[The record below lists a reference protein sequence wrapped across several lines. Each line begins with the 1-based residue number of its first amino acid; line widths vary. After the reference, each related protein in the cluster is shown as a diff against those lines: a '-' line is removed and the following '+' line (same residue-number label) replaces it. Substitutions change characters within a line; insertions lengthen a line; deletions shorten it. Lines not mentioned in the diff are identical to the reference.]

1 MASSTSSIASPTFN
15 GSSTFSSSFQQV
27 LTRAVQMASLPIQ
40 QLQNNV
46 NDLTNQQTALTQ
58 LESTFQSLDVA
69 LQNIGV
75 ASGGGISANVSDQSV
90 VSATT
95 TSAAQPGTYSIQVDG
110 LGSYTTAVS
119 DPTTQNI
126 SSASSFTLSVNG
138 TNTTITPA
146 DASLEGLATAIN
158 GSSAGVQATIV
169 NLGPT
174 TSPDYRLVV
183 TGTSLNADSIQLTG
197 GSTNL
202 LSTLSTGSPATY
214 KVNGTGTEVSS
225 SSRQVTISPGLTVTL
240 LDTSTQP
247 DSITVSTDY
256 STLQGALSSFATAY
270 NSAVT
275 AVGRQIGQN
284 AGALSGQSI
293 VYTLTNVLQSISQ
306 YGSGSGSVASL
317 NDLGLSIDQSGQM
330 SFNASAFNGQNVA
343 AITQFLGSASAG
355 GFMQAATDAMTSI
368 DDPNLGDIETE
379 YNALQNQIVNQ
390 NQQITD
396 DQARVNLM
404 QTNLQDELTQADAA
418 IAALQSQK
426 TYYTELF
433 QAEYNNNG
441 TGSGG

>member
-1 MASSTSSIASPTFN
+1 
-15 GSSTFSSSFQQV
+15 
-27 LTRAVQMASLPIQ
+27 
-40 QLQNNV
+40 
-46 NDLTNQQTALTQ
+46 
-58 LESTFQSLDVA
+58 
-69 LQNIGV
+69 
-75 ASGGGISANVSDQSV
+75 V

-95 TSAAQPGTYSIQVDG
+95 TSAAQPGIYSIQVDG

-119 DPTTQNI
+119 QAGSTAVTDPTTQNI

-146 DASLEGLATAIN
+146 ATSLEGLATAIN

-169 NLGPT
+169 NLGST

-247 DSITVSTDY
+247 DSITVSTNY

-275 AVGRQIGQN
+275 AVGQQIGQN

-293 VYTLTNVLQSISQ
+293 VYTLTDVLQSISQ
-306 YGSGSGSVASL
+306 YASGSGSVASL
-317 NDLGLSIDQSGQM
+317 NDLGLSIDQTGQM

-355 GFMQAATDAMTSI
+355 GFMQAATEAMTSI

-379 YNALQNQIVNQ
+379 YNSLQNQIVNQ

-418 IAALQSQK
+418 IAALESQK